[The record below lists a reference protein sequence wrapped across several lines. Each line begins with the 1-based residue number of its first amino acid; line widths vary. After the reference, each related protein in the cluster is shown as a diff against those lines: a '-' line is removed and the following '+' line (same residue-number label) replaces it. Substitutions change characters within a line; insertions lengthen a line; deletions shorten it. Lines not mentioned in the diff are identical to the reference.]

1 MNNLKK
7 RFFKDI
13 MYTNVGTILISVNP
27 FQFLPLYEMLRGGGS
42 RRAAAGWRAVAG
54 GRGRAGGRAAGGRIG
69 GELCAGYPLP
79 RVLQVY

>member
-27 FQFLPLYEMLRGGGS
+27 FQFLPLYEMLRGGGP
-42 RRAAAGWRAVAG
+42 RRAAAG
-54 GRGRAGGRAAGGRIG
+54 
-69 GELCAGYPLP
+69 
-79 RVLQVY
+79 